1 MVALCLA
8 KFKPTTSMDFCPILF
23 PYNHY
28 PWTIGALKHSHCGPF
43 SLFKTVRFMVIA
55 CMDYPFSFQLCI
67 FIPLHFLSPDG
78 VQTVF
83 LPMANSSVRKKKLMD
98 SLIAHWL
105 LKPPNHNSNNKRLID
120 VYLNTQTCK
129 FASSLNCHMGI
140 HSQIITNGLTY
151 LLQGFSIIVF
161 NGKLVKFD
169 PDCY

>member
-1 MVALCLA
+1 MHGLPFLL
-8 KFKPTTSMDFCPILF
+8 PTLHLHPT
-23 PYNHY
+23 
-28 PWTIGALKHSHCGPF
+28 PF
-43 SLFKTVRFMVIA
+43 SQPRWGT
-55 CMDYPFSFQLCI
+55 DSFLADGQLI
-67 FIPLHFLSPDG
+67 
-78 VQTVF
+78 
-83 LPMANSSVRKKKLMD
+83 RKKKKKLMD